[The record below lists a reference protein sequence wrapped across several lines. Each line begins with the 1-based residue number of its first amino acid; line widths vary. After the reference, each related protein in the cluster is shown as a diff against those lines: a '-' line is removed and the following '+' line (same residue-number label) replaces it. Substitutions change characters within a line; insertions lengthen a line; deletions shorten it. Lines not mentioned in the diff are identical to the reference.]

1 MPQCTPPAKGPKG
14 PRAFSDCVLER
25 SPGGDDPSDERFEG
39 WQHFGDYFDLKKSK
53 LREQTQDK
61 VGTEGLRSDVLRGVV
76 AHINGHTVPSR
87 KELWEL
93 IAQHGG
99 QFEQYPHASVTHI
112 IVMELPDSKVQEWL
126 RQPAK
131 NRTPH
136 VLPSWIT
143 TSIERGKL
151 EPWQSYLLPR
161 LRDSSQRSVFDMR
174 TSALDSAAPCP
185 ALSANAAAAAV
196 VTFSPRAVPVASP
209 AADSA
214 ASFATPGGSGAAAA
228 AAAAA
233 PAAPAAPAAAASQA
247 QLLTTSKVANR
258 AERSSGEA
266 QSTKTDPDFVRK
278 YFKRSRLHHIG
289 TSRGKYQKY
298 VAETCS
304 KPMSQHA
311 ASRDDGRVIMHI
323 DMDCFFAS
331 VTMRTRPELRD
342 KPFVVCF
349 ASGAIDRP
357 VGEISSANYP
367 ARKFGIC
374 AGMMSRDALQRCPHL
389 IGVPYEFDNYEAV
402 SDKIYEI
409 FARCIGYESG
419 RIEAVSCDEAYL
431 DLSGLDPKM
440 GDLSQS
446 QPSAAADS
454 MPTPS
459 WDVDRLQW
467 AETWASRIRTEVS
480 AATGCPVSAGLGPNK
495 LIARLATADAK
506 PDGQRVLLDP
516 ADIDQHLGS
525 LPVRKLPGLGHTGR
539 KKLQEELRIDA
550 DTTVAVVRQRASEE
564 SLKRVLGNAYG
575 ASLYMMLHGQ
585 DHRELE
591 TQHVRKSY
599 SAEVNWGV
607 RFDRGDD
614 AKVRKFI
621 QDIADY
627 VSEELQHLGFVAS
640 ALSIKIKRKKKDAT
654 TPYKML
660 GHGPCDNFTKSTSFG
675 IATSDPKVI
684 GSEALRLYADLNIPP
699 MELRGAGIMMTKLSF
714 VASEQKLA
722 GRMTKYFHPV
732 THTAAAS
739 THASGKACS
748 IATVE
753 SAGAGR
759 VHMADS
765 AQHQAAEELDI
776 LASQDDGSDYD
787 DDGRPSFS
795 QTLDPE
801 TLSQQSSEL
810 RVDLGSYDEETATW
824 NPDTAT
830 EHILAK
836 SDTMSAEGSDSY
848 NVSPSRVHATGQSP
862 ASDHNS
868 DMGPRTDAAR
878 RPSIDRDD
886 FIPRLSQVD
895 PEIMAALGSEWAS
908 ICVAELS
915 DNQNQRESAGAM
927 QTALGRQQSVPN
939 PAHARATDA
948 NSEGARRSMEPPPAR
963 VRLTGANSARRS
975 SPGRP
980 ASTRGARLNGDR
992 PQKRRKPAQQTLLG
1006 MQQNAAKWS
1015 QLQQWAETDP
1025 EVGAILQGM
1034 SKEEQLAMFDD
1045 LRQAKSSAAQ
1055 PNSSHNEL
1063 ARQETS
1069 HGRTATAFRS
1079 VHASQTTAACAVRAA
1094 VEPLQATSTLAE
1106 SRPEDEVSMCEPP
1119 ADQGYDGT
1127 TMTDCSAVVNQPRA
1141 GQATSARAN
1150 GPREASHDRT
1160 AASVTG
1166 VQLVRADA
1174 HAGTAPAFAA
1184 GAISAS
1190 VADCAFVRM
1199 IDDTRMLG
1207 YETDFEDLHEA
1218 SARLVAQHEAPCDS
1232 MIDVLALGFW
1242 QILEDNQLLAAEAW
1256 LLFFRRVV
1264 SGSEWRAGASLEWIR
1279 GYNKLLE
1286 RCQQLVH
1293 QRHGSFLNI
1302 TQINKAH
1309 MDVTKAETS

>member
-1 MPQCTPPAKGPKG
+1 MPQCTPPPKG
-14 PRAFSDCVLER
+14 ARVSSDGGFER
-25 SPGGDDPSDERFEG
+25 SPGGDDPNDENFGG

-53 LREQTQDK
+53 LREQTRDK
-61 VGTEGLRSDVLRGVV
+61 VGPAGLRSDVLRGVV

-99 QFEQYPHASVTHI
+99 QFEQYPHPSVTHV

-131 NRTPH
+131 NRKPH
-136 VLPSWIT
+136 VLPSWVT
-143 TSIERGKL
+143 ASIERGKL

-161 LRDSSQRSVFDMR
+161 LRDSSQRSIFDMKA
-174 TSALDSAAPCP
+174 SAFDSTGPCV
-185 ALSANAAAAAV
+185 AMAAAAAV
-196 VTFSPRAVPVASP
+196 P
-209 AADSA
+209 AAPSA
-214 ASFATPGGSGAAAA
+214 AFSTATHDGGGGSDRVGCSGDGGGAAAVSL
-228 AAAAA
+228 
-233 PAAPAAPAAAASQA
+233 ASVSSINGA
-247 QLLTTSKVANR
+247 LNR
-258 AERSSGEA
+258 ADRADRSSGEA

-298 VAETCS
+298 VAEICS

-311 ASRDDGRVIMHI
+311 ATKDDGRAIMHI

-367 ARKFGIC
+367 ARKFGIR
-374 AGMMSRDALQRCPHL
+374 AGMMSRDALKRCPHL
-389 IGVPYEFDNYEAV
+389 IGVPYEFENYEAV

-431 DLSGLDPKM
+431 DLSGLDSKMTM

-446 QPSAAADS
+446 QHSAPGCADS

-467 AETWASRIRTEVS
+467 AETWATRIRTEVS
-480 AATGCPVSAGLGPNK
+480 TATGCPVSAGLGPNK
-495 LIARLATADAK
+495 LIARLATAAAK

-525 LPVRKLPGLGHTGR
+525 LPVRELPGLGYMGR
-539 KKLQEELRIDA
+539 KKLEDELSIGA
-550 DTTVAVVRQRASEE
+550 DMAVAVVRQRATEE

-575 ASLYMMLHGQ
+575 ASLHMMLYGQ
-585 DHRELE
+585 DNRELE
-591 TQHVRKSY
+591 TQHIRKSY

-627 VSEELQHLGFVAS
+627 LSEELQRLGFVAS
-640 ALSIKIKRKKKDAT
+640 ALSIKIKRKKKDAK

-660 GHGPCDNFTKSTSFG
+660 GHGPCDNFTKSTSLG
-675 IATSDPKVI
+675 VATSDAKVI
-684 GSEALRLYADLNIPP
+684 GSEAIRLYADLNVPP
-699 MELRGAGIMMTKLSF
+699 TDLRGAGIMMTKLSV
-714 VASEQKLA
+714 VASEQKTA

-732 THTAAAS
+732 TRGPDASGEAPSIVSVESSERVRIAAS
-739 THASGKACS
+739 AAC
-748 IATVE
+748 I
-753 SAGAGR
+753 G
-759 VHMADS
+759 
-765 AQHQAAEELDI
+765 AEEIDI
-776 LASQDDGSDYD
+776 LASQDDGSDCD
-787 DDGRPSFS
+787 DNGRPSFS

-801 TLSQQSSEL
+801 TLLQQSSEL
-810 RVDLGSYDEETATW
+810 RGDRGSYDEENAIW
-824 NPDTAT
+824 KDHDAEALRKAEVNSIATAT
-830 EHILAK
+830 EHRSLN
-836 SDTMSAEGSDSY
+836 SDTIPALDSESHHISPLPTRDADQGPAASSHNVDLASSDD
-848 NVSPSRVHATGQSP
+848 G
-862 ASDHNS
+862 
-868 DMGPRTDAAR
+868 R
-878 RPSIDRDD
+878 RPSIDRND

-895 PEIMAALGSEWAS
+895 PEIMAALGSDWAS

-927 QTALGRQQSVPN
+927 HTAPGRQQ
-939 PAHARATDA
+939 PAPSAAATRLAAASSD
-948 NSEGARRSMEPPPAR
+948 GTRSTMDPPPAR
-963 VRLTGANSARRS
+963 VRPADADRAGRNNTAR
-975 SPGRP
+975 PG
-980 ASTRGARLNGDR
+980 STRLNVDR
-992 PQKRRKPAQQTLLG
+992 PHKRRKPAQQTLLN
-1006 MQQNAAKWS
+1006 MRQNAAKWS

-1034 SKEEQLAMFDD
+1034 SKEEQLAMFED
-1045 LRQAKSSAAQ
+1045 LRQAKAAPYNEQAQHGTSNGRSSTGIPSVRTAPEQRQDLHTLPNNRQPDANISEMVLAAQ
-1055 PNSSHNEL
+1055 GSDRITATDCRAIVNQSCVG
-1063 ARQETS
+1063 QETS
-1069 HGRTATAFRS
+1069 AQ
-1079 VHASQTTAACAVRAA
+1079 AS
-1094 VEPLQATSTLAE
+1094 SG
-1106 SRPEDEVSMCEPP
+1106 SRD
-1119 ADQGYDGT
+1119 
-1127 TMTDCSAVVNQPRA
+1127 
-1141 GQATSARAN
+1141 
-1150 GPREASHDRT
+1150 DRT
-1160 AASVTG
+1160 PASMDEN
-1166 VQLVRADA
+1166 QRADVDL
-1174 HAGTAPAFAA
+1174 HARTAPASAIAESAGVCVSVEAA
-1184 GAISAS
+1184 EAVGDS
-1190 VADCAFVRM
+1190 
-1199 IDDTRMLG
+1199 RMLG
-1207 YETDFEDLHEA
+1207 HEADFEDLHEA

-1256 LLFFRRVV
+1256 LQFFRRIIA
-1264 SGSEWRAGASLEWIR
+1264 GSEWRAGASLEWVR
-1279 GYNKLLE
+1279 GFNKLLE

-1293 QRHGSFLNI
+1293 RRYGSFLNI
-1302 TQINKAH
+1302 AQVNRAPSRQ
-1309 MDVTKAETS
+1309 VTDTATS